1 MTSLF
6 HCLGIISRKNFSNW
20 HFSPQ
25 LVPFDTCSPVM
36 HHAEELG
43 SIFSMPS
50 LWVLAGC
57 CQGLPKP
64 PPLQGEQA
72 QIPLPSLT
80 VQALQ
85 LLPILVASVEDT
97 PEEWGYNLFPQS
109 LKKVQMLLS
118 PLLPGSLLAHVQLA
132 AYQDCRPLPQIR
144 LNQAMPA

>member
-1 MTSLF
+1 
-6 HCLGIISRKNFSNW
+6 
-20 HFSPQ
+20 
-25 LVPFDTCSPVM
+25 M

-57 CQGLPKP
+57 CQGPPKP
-64 PPLQGEQA
+64 PPLPDEQA

-80 VQALQ
+80 AQALQ

-109 LKKVQMLLS
+109 LRDVQMLLG
-118 PLLPGSLLAHVQLA
+118 PLLPGSLLAHAQLA
-132 AYQDCRPLPQIR
+132 VYQHCGPLPQIR
-144 LNQAMPA
+144 PNQATPA